1 MKHAILTI
9 LCSCIATLPMQA
21 QTTEWNAPHVGYSNT
36 RNLSIEKVTF
46 GRRATEVHAVIAA
59 DYGTQ
64 VTLSSGTKLKTA
76 NGDSRI
82 TKVSKL
88 KLDKKFIMPDS
99 GKVHIVMSFEAMPA
113 VPDVM
118 HFIESDADRG
128 WKLAGIRP
136 DKDKTKE
143 TWGDMSYIAD
153 PDLPFSYFCDDS
165 TAVNVKI
172 LNYMPDAARDI
183 RFTYDKV
190 DIGNTVYNER
200 YPISDDG
207 TATIKLHPCF
217 PISAFMS
224 VGDGPHALI
233 MLVPGKDITVLID
246 MDEAKDGLGIKGFK
260 GAYAKM
266 HYEVNVKGGKDLV
279 SYNTS
284 TSYFE
289 SLLQSDKQ
297 LMSQTNEKRQN
308 THVAITTSKFSEPTK
323 HFLRIY
329 NNYSYLHFGF
339 ILNNYIYGKLEK
351 FLSEASYRSL
361 RSAIG
366 RCDFL
371 GDSYVVE
378 NEIFP
383 KDYITLCPLFS
394 TAVQYN
400 PPFDTPFYQD
410 VDGNVS
416 LYNKSVI
423 QLHTAIGY
431 YLSLGETEAE
441 RYGKQITSPELK
453 VYYATVIE
461 RWKQKV
467 KEVNDMPHIHFYCFG
482 ESIGKDMRKEL
493 LNEYKGKTVVF
504 VAYNKSKSDSVREL
518 DRFVARLTALGR
530 DDIVLLCMDLDIDQG
545 DYSEWYRFS
554 STRPGEHYVSTFRIF
569 GLLFSKKFTHL
580 SNGCYY
586 EVYTPEGQSMVNTSD
601 SEKVMN
607 SLVAK

>member
-1 MKHAILTI
+1 MRHTILTI
-9 LCSCIATLPMQA
+9 LCSCIATLPMHA

-59 DYGTQ
+59 DSGIQ

-143 TWGDMSYIAD
+143 TWDDMSYSAD

-165 TAVNVKI
+165 TTVNVKI
-172 LNYMPDAARDI
+172 LNYIPDAARDI

-246 MDEAKDGLGIKGFK
+246 MDEAKDGLGIKGFE

-266 HYEVNVKGGKDLV
+266 HYEVNVAGGKDLV
-279 SYNTS
+279 SYDTS
-284 TSYFE
+284 ESYFE

-339 ILNNYIYGKLEK
+339 ILNNYIYGKLGK
-351 FLSEASYRSL
+351 ILNEASYGSL

-366 RCDFL
+366 PCDFL
-371 GDSYVVE
+371 RDSYVVE
-378 NEIFP
+378 SEIFP
-383 KDYITLCPLFS
+383 KDYITLCPLYS
-394 TAVQYN
+394 EAVRYN
-400 PPFDTPFYQD
+400 LASYMTKYQD
-410 VDGNVS
+410 AEGIES
-416 LYNKSVI
+416 LYNKSI
-423 QLHTAIGY
+423 IMLHNAISCH
-431 YLSLGETEAE
+431 LSQGEKEAK
-441 RYGKQITSPELK
+441 RYCRQITSPELK
-453 VYYATVIE
+453 MCYTTAME
-461 RWKQKV
+461 RWKQRV
-467 KEVNDMPHIHFYCFG
+467 KEMNDTPHIHFYCFG
-482 ESIGKDMRKEL
+482 ENIRKDMKQEL
-493 LNEYKGKTVVF
+493 LNEYKGKNIVF
-504 VAYNKSKSDSVREL
+504 VAYNKRKPDSVIEL
-518 DRFVARLTALGR
+518 DRFAASLNALGR
-530 DDIVLLCMDLDIDQG
+530 DDIVLLCIDQDIDQG
-545 DYSEWYRFS
+545 DYGEWFRFS
-554 STRPGEHYVSTFRIF
+554 SVRSGEHYAAMFNNLDLIFR
-569 GLLFSKKFTHL
+569 GKYNFS

-586 EVYTPEGQSMVNTSD
+586 EVYSPEGQSMVSTSD
-601 SEKVMN
+601 SEKVIN
-607 SLVAK
+607 ALVAK

>member
-1 MKHAILTI
+1 MRHTILTI
-9 LCSCIATLPMQA
+9 LCSCIATLPMHA

-59 DYGTQ
+59 DSGTQ
-64 VTLSSGTKLKTA
+64 VTLSSGSKLKTA

-143 TWGDMSYIAD
+143 TWGDMSYSAD

-165 TAVNVKI
+165 TTVNVKI

-224 VGDGPHALI
+224 VGDGPYALI

-246 MDEAKDGLGIKGFK
+246 MDEAKDGLGIKGFE

-279 SYNTS
+279 SYDTS
-284 TSYFE
+284 ESYFE

-297 LMSQTNEKRQN
+297 ISNPERWKNSTVISSSEFSPN
-308 THVAITTSKFSEPTK
+308 TDKFLNIYNDYYSLYSRWKLNAYINDKVRKAVKEISANNSILGAIAITD
-323 HFLRIY
+323 
-329 NNYSYLHFGF
+329 F
-339 ILNNYIYGKLEK
+339 IKDTYAAEK
-351 FLSEASYRSL
+351 ELFA
-361 RSAIG
+361 
-366 RCDFL
+366 
-371 GDSYVVE
+371 GDH
-378 NEIFP
+378 
-383 KDYITLCPLFS
+383 ITLCPLYS
-394 TAVQYN
+394 EVVRYN
-400 PPFDTPFYQD
+400 PASYTTLYQD
-410 VDGNVS
+410 SEGKES

-423 QLHTAIGY
+423 MLHNAIQCH
-431 YLSLGETEAE
+431 LDIGETEAK
-441 RYGKQITSPELK
+441 RCSRQITSPELK
-453 VYYATVIE
+453 MYYATAME
-461 RWKQKV
+461 RWKQRV
-467 KEVNDMPHIHFYCFG
+467 KEMNDTPHIHFYCFG
-482 ESIGKDMRKEL
+482 ENVGKDLKQEL
-493 LNEYKGKTVVF
+493 LDEYRGKNIVF
-504 VAYNKSKSDSVREL
+504 IAYNKSKPDSVREL
-518 DRFVARLTALGR
+518 DRFVASLTAFGR
-530 DDIVLLCMDLDIDQG
+530 DDIVLLCMDLDIDQA
-545 DYSEWYRFS
+545 DYSEWFRFS
-554 STRPGEHYVSTFRIF
+554 SVRPGEHYATMFNNLGMIFR
-569 GLLFSKKFTHL
+569 GKYNFS

-586 EVYTPEGQSMVNTSD
+586 EVYSPEGQSMVSTSD
-601 SEKVMN
+601 SEKVIN
-607 SLVAK
+607 ALVAK